1 MKERD
6 INPDMSE
13 ADRLAAAMDYARA
26 KLTKGRAYE
35 LVFQISPRTG
45 KKLTRGQI
53 FAEVDFDKLWGTD
66 FSEHLSEDDLE
77 RTYLNIGRDV
87 EAERV
92 VIDEAIKYLHEPGLK
107 LRTDRIEVIITEL
120 IIGILEDRRRRSS
133 AKRGGNADVNSLRDR
148 HIVKVIEGVCEYGFK
163 PTKNR
168 EPAKPRHSGCS
179 IVTEVLANGG
189 LKIKEQAVEKIWQK
203 IRRDDLV

>member
-1 MKERD
+1 MKA
-6 INPDMSE
+6 NAPDMSE
-13 ADRLAAAMDYARA
+13 ANRLATAMDYARA
-26 KLTKGRAYE
+26 KLTRGRAYE

-77 RTYLNIGRDV
+77 RTYLNIGHDV

-107 LRTDRIEVIITEL
+107 LPTDRIEVIIQAL
-120 IIGILEDRRRRSS
+120 IVGILEDYKRRISR
-133 AKRGGNADVNSLRDR
+133 KRGGNADVNSLRNR
-148 HIVKVIEGVCEYGFK
+148 HIVKVIEGLGEYGFK
-163 PTKNR
+163 PTKN
-168 EPAKPRHSGCS
+168 EASGARQSACS
-179 IVTEVLANGG
+179 IIATVLADAG
-189 LKIKEQAVEKIWQK
+189 LKKPGLRALEKIWEN
-203 IRRDDLV
+203 R